1 VIILS
6 ACSANKS
13 EYSRFYDDR
22 SGPIYLSI
30 DNNINIQFRSGMK
43 SQYLITNQDENAIVG
58 YYEILGYVVFHK
70 KLETLYQKLLILDP
84 LLSNYK

>member
-13 EYSRFYDDR
+13 EYSRFYNDG

-30 DNNINIQFRSGMK
+30 DNNINIQFRSRMK

-58 YYEILGYVVFHK
+58 YHEILGYVVFQ
-70 KLETLYQKLLILDP
+70 QKARNS
-84 LLSNYK
+84 LSKITNSRSTSKQL

>member
-13 EYSRFYDDR
+13 EYSRFYDDG

-58 YYEILGYVVFHK
+58 YHEILGYVVFQ
-70 KLETLYQKLLILDP
+70 QKARNS
-84 LLSNYK
+84 LSKITNSRSTCKQL

>member
-1 VIILS
+1 MIILS

-13 EYSRFYDDR
+13 EYSRFYDDG

-58 YYEILGYVVFHK
+58 YHEILGYVVFQ
-70 KLETLYQKLLILDP
+70 QKARNS
-84 LLSNYK
+84 LSKITNSRSTCKRL

>member
-1 VIILS
+1 MIILS

-13 EYSRFYDDR
+13 EYSRFYDDG

-30 DNNINIQFRSGMK
+30 DNNINIQFRSRMK

-58 YYEILGYVVFHK
+58 YHEILGYVVFQ
-70 KLETLYQKLLILDP
+70 QKARNS
-84 LLSNYK
+84 LSKITNSRSTSKQL

>member
-13 EYSRFYDDR
+13 EYSRFYDDG

-70 KLETLYQKLLILDP
+70 KLETLYQKLLILGP
-84 LLSNYK
+84 LVSNYK

>member
-1 VIILS
+1 MIILS

-13 EYSRFYDDR
+13 EYSRFYDDG

-58 YYEILGYVVFHK
+58 YHEILGYVVFQ
-70 KLETLYQKLLILDP
+70 QKARNS
-84 LLSNYK
+84 LSKITNSRSTSKQL

>member
-1 VIILS
+1 MIILS

-13 EYSRFYDDR
+13 EYSRFYDDG

-58 YYEILGYVVFHK
+58 YHEILGYVVFQ
-70 KLETLYQKLLILDP
+70 QKARNS
-84 LLSNYK
+84 LSKITNSRSTCKQL

>member
-1 VIILS
+1 MIILS

-13 EYSRFYDDR
+13 EYSRFYDDG

-58 YYEILGYVVFHK
+58 YHEILGYVVFQ
-70 KLETLYQKLLILDP
+70 QKARSS
-84 LLSNYK
+84 LSKITNSRSTCKQL